1 MNNYVQLN
9 NVLDSEVGVMISTI
23 CFIALIF
30 AAGFFLGRIMRIKKL
45 EDRWEKELVKL
56 QKTFNRILE
65 EAGISREISLRR
77 EDNKLEKEII

>member
-1 MNNYVQLN
+1 VNNYVQLN

-56 QKTFNRILE
+56 QKIFNRILE
-65 EAGISREISLRR
+65 EAGISREISLRK
-77 EDNKLEKEII
+77 EDNK

>member
-9 NVLDSEVGVMISTI
+9 NILDSEVGVMISTI

-56 QKTFNRILE
+56 QKIFNRILE
-65 EAGISREISLRR
+65 EAGISREISLRK
-77 EDNKLEKEII
+77 EDNK

>member
-9 NVLDSEVGVMISTI
+9 NILDSEVGVMISTI

-30 AAGFFLGRIMRIKKL
+30 AVGFFLGRIMRIKKL
-45 EDRWEKELVKL
+45 EDRWEKEFVKL

-65 EAGISREISLRR
+65 EAGRSREISLRR
-77 EDNKLEKEII
+77 EDNKLEKKII

>member
-1 MNNYVQLN
+1 VNNYVQLN
-9 NVLDSEVGVMISTI
+9 NILDSEVGVMISTI

-56 QKTFNRILE
+56 QKTFNGIL
-65 EAGISREISLRR
+65 
-77 EDNKLEKEII
+77 

>member
-45 EDRWEKELVKL
+45 EDGWDKKLAEFQKEINEIWEK
-56 QKTFNRILE
+56 
-65 EAGISREISLRR
+65 AGISKGIGLRK